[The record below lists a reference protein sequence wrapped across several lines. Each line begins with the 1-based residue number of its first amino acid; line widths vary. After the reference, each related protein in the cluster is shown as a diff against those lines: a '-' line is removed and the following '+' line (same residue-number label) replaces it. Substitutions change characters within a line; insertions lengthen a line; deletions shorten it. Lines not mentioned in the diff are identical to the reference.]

1 MSAGGSRGEVESELT
16 PFKFELQ
23 GSDAQANV
31 HPQGAYNNYAAIDA
45 AWSDTMAFDNI
56 RADGSGGQEV
66 TVAETMAGLGNTV
79 HTYSTNDTTY

>member
-1 MSAGGSRGEVESELT
+1 MAASELISS
-16 PFKFELQ
+16 LCW
-23 GSDAQANV
+23 
-31 HPQGAYNNYAAIDA
+31 QGAYNNYAAIDA

-79 HTYSTNDTTY
+79 HTYSTNATTY